1 MTITYYTKN
10 VLPYNCFKFSL
21 DKGFQQFILNKEQSK
36 FHLLKLNIYR
46 NMYLY
51 KACEYIPIRGV
62 QILLYLH
69 FFHVIHHIGVQRGA
83 GLHVVVSGRD
93 LGGQWLGPL
102 HCVHNVVI
110 NHCSSIQ
117 KPLRRQI

>member
-1 MTITYYTKN
+1 MTSWRWDN
-10 VLPYNCFKFSL
+10 
-21 DKGFQQFILNKEQSK
+21 EQSN

-46 NMYLY
+46 YIYLY

-69 FFHVIHHIGVQRGA
+69 FFHVIHYISVQRGA
-83 GLHVVVSGRD
+83 GLHVVVSGCD
-93 LGGQWLGPL
+93 LCGQWLGPL

-117 KPLRRQI
+117 KPFKRQI